1 MKKLSKKALIII
13 GSIEAVILI
22 FALTISI
29 LVLTTNK
36 GNTEANKANP
46 ALIAAFQAN
55 PLLLLLCIVIPVF
68 IIFVVDGVY
77 LIYYSTKKESALS
90 DEERNAIQEEARRQ
104 AREEVMKSIMTETAQ
119 KDAKPAEQAAPKAEE
134 EKK

>member
-1 MKKLSKKALIII
+1 MMVEPPRRVP
-13 GSIEAVILI
+13 G
-22 FALTISI
+22 
-29 LVLTTNK
+29 
-36 GNTEANKANP
+36 
-46 ALIAAFQAN
+46 
-55 PLLLLLCIVIPVF
+55 
-68 IIFVVDGVY
+68 
-77 LIYYSTKKESALS
+77 STKKESALS